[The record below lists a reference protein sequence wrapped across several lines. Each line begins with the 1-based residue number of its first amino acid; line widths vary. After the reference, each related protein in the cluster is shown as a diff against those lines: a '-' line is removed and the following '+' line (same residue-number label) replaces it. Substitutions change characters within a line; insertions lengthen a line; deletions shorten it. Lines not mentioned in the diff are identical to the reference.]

1 MSGRSGSNSHR
12 RHSREPL
19 DDFPPLPIPPRL
31 PSLRALAHAQR
42 DRDRD
47 SPSPTS
53 SNRPQS
59 RHWSAA
65 SRRADRIRNLENRAP
80 GPGSGS
86 GFDDFERPMDD
97 GWPTSRRT
105 DRMRA
110 ATAAEN
116 TRPSNLEDLDR
127 HLEEANSHL
136 RALLDLQ
143 HHPSLTP
150 PLMPPNFSPPLRP
163 SDLPDSNRRHKR
175 RKLDSDRLAPALRGF
190 RYGKYGQVEQGDLK
204 MEIVSCDGGMFS
216 NELSYAAE
224 NILKNDTSVY
234 CTKGNRCN
242 IVLRHQGGTVFTLQ
256 ELVIKAPASSNYS
269 HPVREGMVFVAM
281 NQDEV
286 LNRTARYQIQYAQPT
301 NEPTHDEDPRVL
313 QPIPTEI
320 ISVQHHENG
329 TTTTRSRPA
338 YPYRTNADDYEPRT
352 PQMPEEFASN
362 LPDFQVTTE
371 CSDDEDDDF
380 DGPRFLRRAPNRIG
394 SLPFET
400 LDSDSD
406 EGGNPFDP
414 EYLDDHHPSH
424 WRLYSSAANTSGSG
438 FDPPYSRRR
447 ERERERE
454 RERDRDRDRDHDRS
468 NRSFSLTEAW
478 EAHASATQDAVR
490 AVGGGQ
496 LLSPHARFN
505 IEKKKSK
512 CTIRFDPP
520 ISGRFILLK
529 MWSSHHDPTSN
540 IDIQSVLVRGFAG
553 PRYFPSVELR

>member
-1 MSGRSGSNSHR
+1 
-12 RHSREPL
+12 
-19 DDFPPLPIPPRL
+19 
-31 PSLRALAHAQR
+31 
-42 DRDRD
+42 
-47 SPSPTS
+47 
-53 SNRPQS
+53 
-59 RHWSAA
+59 
-65 SRRADRIRNLENRAP
+65 
-80 GPGSGS
+80 
-86 GFDDFERPMDD
+86 
-97 GWPTSRRT
+97 
-105 DRMRA
+105 
-110 ATAAEN
+110 
-116 TRPSNLEDLDR
+116 
-127 HLEEANSHL
+127 
-136 RALLDLQ
+136 
-143 HHPSLTP
+143 
-150 PLMPPNFSPPLRP
+150 
-163 SDLPDSNRRHKR
+163 
-175 RKLDSDRLAPALRGF
+175 
-190 RYGKYGQVEQGDLK
+190 
-204 MEIVSCDGGMFS
+204 
-216 NELSYAAE
+216 
-224 NILKNDTSVY
+224 
-234 CTKGNRCN
+234 
-242 IVLRHQGGTVFTLQ
+242 
-256 ELVIKAPASSNYS
+256 
-269 HPVREGMVFVAM
+269 MVFVAM
-281 NQDEV
+281 SQDEV
-286 LNRTARYQIQYAQPT
+286 LNRTAQYQIQYAQPT
-301 NEPTHDEDPRVL
+301 NEPTHDGDSRVL

-338 YPYRTNADDYEPRT
+338 YPYRTNADDYETRT

-406 EGGNPFDP
+406 DGGNPFDP

-424 WRLYSSAANTSGSG
+424 WRLYSSAANTSGPG

-447 ERERERE
+447 ERERDRDRD
-454 RERDRDRDRDHDRS
+454 RERDRDRDYDRS

-540 IDIQSVLVRGFAG
+540 IDIQSVLARGFAG